1 MTVLIVSLCI
11 AAFLVWLWFDVRSD
25 LKHQD
30 ELKDALLSE
39 IEVLKLDRD
48 FWRKQALALQREEGV
63 TVVEPKKAR
72 KSKGKATKRKSPK
85 GAKEVAPGV
94 YTMPGIRS
102 AFAPAEVHSLKTLVR
117 TSRSTKTLR

>member
-48 FWRKQALALQREEGV
+48 YWCKQAMSLRREEGK
-63 TVVEPKKAR
+63 TVVEPKAKKA
-72 KSKGKATKRKSPK
+72 KGKATKRKTPK

-94 YTMPGIRS
+94 YVGLDKSFSSR
-102 AFAPAEVHSLKTLVR
+102 PAKA
-117 TSRSTKTLR
+117 LR